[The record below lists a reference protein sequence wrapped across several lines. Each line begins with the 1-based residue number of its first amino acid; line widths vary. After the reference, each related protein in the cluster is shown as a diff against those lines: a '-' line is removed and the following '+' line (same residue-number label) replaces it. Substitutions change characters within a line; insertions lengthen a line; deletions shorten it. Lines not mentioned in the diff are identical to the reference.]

1 MLKVDFRDCSEECK
15 EKLNKFQFYIGSYM
29 MACGIGEITEENV
42 NEVYARLLILHTSSD
57 VHLEG
62 EPWMTYDMVKLLVGA
77 KFNVAYEKASVWSTR
92 MYKCVLR
99 EVERNLDKQK
109 EVA

>member
-1 MLKVDFRDCSEECK
+1 MLEVDFTKCSEECK

-62 EPWMTYDMVKLLVGA
+62 EPWMTYDMVKLLIGA

>member
-1 MLKVDFRDCSEECK
+1 MLEVDFTKCSEECK

>member
-1 MLKVDFRDCSEECK
+1 MLEVDFRECSEECK

-62 EPWMTYDMVKLLVGA
+62 EPWMTYDMVKLLIGA

-99 EVERNLDKQK
+99 EVERNLGNQK

>member
-1 MLKVDFRDCSEECK
+1 
-15 EKLNKFQFYIGSYM
+15 M
-29 MACGIGEITEENV
+29 MAIGIGEITEKNV

-62 EPWMTYDMVKLLVGA
+62 EPWMTYDMVKLLIGA

>member
-1 MLKVDFRDCSEECK
+1 MLEVDFTKCSEECK

-29 MACGIGEITEENV
+29 MAIGIGEITEKNV

-62 EPWMTYDMVKLLVGA
+62 EPWMTYDMVKLLIGA